1 MTPADATPTL
11 GPRIRAARLGW
22 GYAPRHGCFAR
33 ISDVAG
39 GNFRIELCPVRAVP
53 STKAKPFGNYRV
65 WWENDPAILDMIPW
79 LRGVRRIK
87 RYVCVVVDE
96 DGTILRSEACLPT
109 AKPAVER
116 LLESR
121 M

>member
-1 MTPADATPTL
+1 MTPTL

-22 GYAPRHGCFAR
+22 GYTPKHGCFVR
-33 ISDVAG
+33 ISDVAHDR
-39 GNFRIELCPVRAVP
+39 FRIELCPVNAVP
-53 STKAKPFGNYRV
+53 AKKCAGGYRV

-96 DGTILRSEACLPT
+96 HGTILRSET
-109 AKPAVER
+109 
-116 LLESR
+116 
-121 M
+121 